1 MLRHVPFL
9 ELFLLVAF
17 TAFVCYTKHGR
28 YNVCGL
34 YSLKR
39 LTEAVFCS
47 QIEHVLVR
55 ERQAPSV
62 CPEKQQIHRETVAV
76 LLQCSKLERDP
87 RVVEQ
92 STLEKQQSQQT

>member
-1 MLRHVPFL
+1 MPLL
-9 ELFLLVAF
+9 ELLLLVAF
-17 TAFVCYTKHGR
+17 TAFVCYTELLEPGL
-28 YNVCGL
+28 YNVCGF

-39 LTEAVFCS
+39 LVEAVFYS
-47 QIEHVLVR
+47 HIQHVLVR
-55 ERQAPSV
+55 GRQAPNV
-62 CPEKQQIHRETVAV
+62 CQEKQQIHRETVAV